1 MLDYYAI
8 LEVSSSASTS
18 EIKKS
23 YRRLARLHHPDLNQ
37 DARDTQIKRLNEAYE
52 VLRDPKK
59 RAAYDMQRR
68 EKQQQAQAAF
78 VQQPA
83 AGQARTKNDMGRRN
97 YWLCQRIKK
106 GVERRVMSM
115 VAICA
120 LSRHSLMQYTAH
132 HSTRQQFAPTSYD
145 LYTC

>member
-52 VLRDPKK
+52 VLRDQKK

-68 EKQQQAQAAF
+68 EKQQQAEAAF
-78 VQQPA
+78 V
-83 AGQARTKNDMGRRN
+83 R
-97 YWLCQRIKK
+97 
-106 GVERRVMSM
+106 
-115 VAICA
+115 
-120 LSRHSLMQYTAH
+120 
-132 HSTRQQFAPTSYD
+132 RQQQVKREPKMTWAEGIIGFVRELRKGLKD
-145 LYTC
+145 E